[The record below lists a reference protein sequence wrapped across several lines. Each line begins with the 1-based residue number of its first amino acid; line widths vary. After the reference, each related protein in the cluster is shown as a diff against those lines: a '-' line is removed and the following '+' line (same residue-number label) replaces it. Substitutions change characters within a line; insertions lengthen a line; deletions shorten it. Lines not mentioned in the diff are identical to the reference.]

1 MNMAARA
8 CRHDRK
14 TERFQTSNLIQ
25 SRRRSEE
32 GCFTEDHITK
42 ATARQE
48 PGERARRLKPS
59 RAVLQLSSRAELN
72 SACWADR
79 MISNVV
85 FLPCLHSVEFNS

>member
-42 ATARQE
+42 YSDGTARAR
-48 PGERARRLKPS
+48 GESTP
-59 RAVLQLSSRAELN
+59 
-72 SACWADR
+72 
-79 MISNVV
+79 
-85 FLPCLHSVEFNS
+85 VEAKSCRPTAK